1 MALLASVIAGV
12 VLAVIA
18 SFGIVAAAPDK
29 PQSHGVNVP
38 YYGNP

>member
-1 MALLASVIAGV
+1 MTLVASLIAGV

-18 SFGIVAAAPDK
+18 SVGIVAAAPDT

-38 YYGNP
+38 YYGNR